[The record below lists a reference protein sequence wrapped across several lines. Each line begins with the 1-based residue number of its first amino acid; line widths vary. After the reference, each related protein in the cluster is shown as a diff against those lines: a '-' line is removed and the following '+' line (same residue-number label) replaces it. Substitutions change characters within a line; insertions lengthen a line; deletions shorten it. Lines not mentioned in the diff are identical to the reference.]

1 MINRTYFIIFSLV
14 FLYGASNNSIKSL
27 IKTAKMHE
35 KKDDYN
41 SAISIYENLLKKD
54 PYHRQSLR
62 NLKSIFLDFFRRIWE
77 PLILPTITILI
88 SSTLL
93 IAIIS
98 WLKSKLRLEE
108 EDI

>member
-1 MINRTYFIIFSLV
+1 MVDFIFRFDFKKYLDNFLLCNLFIVILSALYFIFSLIMEIN
-14 FLYGASNNSIKSL
+14 G
-27 IKTAKMHE
+27 
-35 KKDDYN
+35 
-41 SAISIYENLLKKD
+41 
-54 PYHRQSLR
+54 
-62 NLKSIFLDFFRRIWE
+62 KSIFLDFFRRIWE